1 MARTSQMIPSKY
13 LKQEDVPTPVLLT
26 IKSVQ
31 QVTVGKDEEA
41 TMRWAISFN
50 ETEKPMTL
58 NVSNILTLES
68 YLGDE
73 TDNWIGKQTV
83 LYVDPDVMYAGK
95 RVGGLRPRAPKGQE
109 PKKDIDTLPF

>member
-13 LKQEDVPTPVLLT
+13 LKQSDIPAPQLVT
-26 IKSVQ
+26 IKNVQ
-31 QVTVGKDEEA
+31 QVMVGKDEDA
-41 TMRWAISFN
+41 TLRWTISFN

-58 NVSNILTLES
+58 NVTNILALEG

-83 LYVDPDVMYAGK
+83 IYVDPDVMYAGK
-95 RVGGLRPRAPKGQE
+95 REGGIRLRAPKGQE
-109 PKKDIDTLPF
+109 PKKDDLPF